1 MCCTLACYISFYKK
15 KLATK
20 QPAIQIFSVQIKT
33 ILPYSVSKTYI
44 SVKNSFRLLQKT
56 CFHKP
61 DSIDKFFHSPHMP
74 DPKQHCCLHNIVSNI
89 MLKNKKTIQWVLTE
103 KMVC

>member
-1 MCCTLACYISFYKK
+1 MAFYISNYNNNKK
-15 KLATK
+15 NVNKTTSNTNILFTNTNHLALQCLK
-20 QPAIQIFSVQIKT
+20 NIF
-33 ILPYSVSKTYI
+33 
-44 SVKNSFRLLQKT
+44 VKNSFRLLLRT

-74 DPKQHCCLHNIVSNI
+74 DPKQHCCLHNNVSNI
-89 MLKNKKTIQWVLTE
+89 MLKNKTTIQWVLTE